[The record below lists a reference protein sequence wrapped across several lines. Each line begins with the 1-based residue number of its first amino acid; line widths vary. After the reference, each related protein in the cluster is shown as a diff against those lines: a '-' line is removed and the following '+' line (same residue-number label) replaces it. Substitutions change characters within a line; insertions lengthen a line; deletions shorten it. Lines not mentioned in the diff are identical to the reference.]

1 MAGDRPCTSPGGTPG
16 ARLTEPRPE
25 PVVEDA
31 ASAARPD
38 DRPGLA
44 QVAGAL
50 ADAATLEAVVEALA
64 PGALGVRAIAL
75 FCLASDGEALERL
88 TGAEADERALA
99 AAALRDGGLARDE
112 AAGAALPLRVGGQVV
127 GALVVRDPDGRLDR
141 AALAALAALVGQAL
155 ERARLAGAAA
165 RAEATAQ
172 QRQREAELLLRVS
185 DAVGRA
191 DTLDEVLE
199 PALDAVCVALRI
211 DRAAVLIGDDA
222 GVMRFRAWRGLS
234 DGYRRAVE
242 GHSPW
247 RVGDPDPRPL
257 FVPDADAD
265 ADLAAYRPLLRAEEV
280 AALGFVPLVAQRRL
294 LGKLMVYA
302 RAPRAFSEHDDRLAR
317 AVAAQ
322 VAQAIR
328 RTELLASE
336 RRERDLARR
345 LADQA
350 SRLQAVTAALST
362 ASSVSDVAAVI
373 VMQGAAAAGAATA
386 GLWLIDEADAALEL
400 TSQQNFSA
408 AADAFRR
415 LPLDHP
421 RPVPVLDAVR
431 RGEAVFLEDRRAFA
445 ARYPDVERVAAPR
458 PELAIAAL
466 PLLVGG
472 CVGAL
477 VFTFDEARAFAP
489 DERHTLLLL
498 ARHCAQAIARAR
510 LFDLEARARA
520 EAEAAQQ
527 RTSFLLTASA
537 LLASSLD
544 FEETLRRLPR
554 LAVPR
559 VADGFAVELAT
570 ERGRSAQPLA
580 LAHVDPERMAALEEL
595 RRRWPPDP
603 DAPHGA
609 PRVIRTGRS
618 ALYAVVDDALLNEVA
633 VDAEHLRALRAVG
646 IASALIVPMEAR
658 GRTYGALA
666 FYSGAP
672 GRFGEQDLQL
682 AELLG
687 RRAGIAID
695 NALLYRTAQA
705 AVRAREKVLA
715 VVSHDLR
722 GPLQVVQMGA
732 AALQRVEPAPPVV
745 RRTSGSIL
753 RAGERM
759 SRLIEDLLDFTGI
772 QGDRLAIAAGP
783 CRAEEVVA
791 ATLET
796 FAALASERGV
806 RLAADVAPDLPGLHA
821 DRDRLIQ
828 ALGNLVS
835 NAVRVTPEGGRVVV
849 RARAEGGEL
858 ALAVEDTGPGLDPRE
873 VARLFEPF
881 WRGEQVRYKGTG
893 LGLAIAKAIA
903 EGHGGRISAD
913 GRPGAGSTFTLAV
926 PLQAR
931 PQPSKAGDRA
941 ARPWDDGLAAAP
953 AIDVGTPEEAPR
965 RHHDLFMQ
973 TPAPICI
980 LRGHDLVFEL
990 ANGSFLAATS
1000 RRDVVGR
1007 RLLDAFPE
1015 LAGQGLDELFRDVLR
1030 SGSPYVGDELL
1041 LRLDRTGTGALEDS
1055 YWSISL
1061 SPLRDGGR
1069 ADRVVAIGFDR
1080 TAQVRQRRELEL
1092 ARGRAEAA
1100 SRAKD
1105 EFFAVLGHELR
1116 NPIAPIV
1123 TALQLMRLR
1132 PDAPF
1137 ARERA
1142 LIERQ
1147 VGHVK
1152 RLVDDLLDV
1161 SRLAR
1166 GKVTL
1171 ARRPVDLARALA
1183 RAVDAA
1189 APLLEERRHRLALTA
1204 PAAGLVVLGDED
1216 RLVQVAASLLTN
1228 AAQHMDPGGTVRLV
1242 AGRTGDEVTFTVSDD
1257 GPGIDAA
1264 LLPRVFEPFVQGRR
1278 PDDRVQGGLGLG
1290 LSIVRSLV
1298 ELHGGTV
1305 TAASAGRGQ
1314 GSAFTVALPTAP
1326 AEEAAAGPDR
1336 AAPAARARRV
1346 LVVDDNRDAA
1356 DLLAEALTALGHE
1369 AQRAFD
1375 APSALEVAAAF
1386 APEVALLDLGLPV
1399 MNGWE
1404 LARRLRELPA
1414 CRGARLFAVTG
1425 YGLDADIERSREA
1438 GFERHFVKPV
1448 DLQVIVEAI
1457 EEAVDAGAVPAPTA

>member
-1 MAGDRPCTSPGGTPG
+1 M
-16 ARLTEPRPE
+16 TEPRPE

-31 ASAARPD
+31 ASAARPA

-50 ADAATLEAVVEALA
+50 ADAATLEAVIEALA
-64 PGALGVRAIAL
+64 PGALGVRAVAL

-99 AAALRDGGLARDE
+99 AAALRDGGPRATTPPARRCRCAP
-112 AAGAALPLRVGGQVV
+112 AASRGRPR
-127 GALVVRDPDGRLDR
+127 RDPDGRLTAPR
-141 AALAALAALVGQAL
+141 SSPPAALVGQAL

-199 PALDAVCVALRI
+199 PALDAVCVALRV

-373 VMQGAAAAGAATA
+373 VIQGAAAAGAATA
-386 GLWLIDEADAALEL
+386 GLWLLDEADAALEL

-445 ARYPDVERVAAPR
+445 ARYPDIERVAAPR

-477 VFTFDEARAFAP
+477 ALTFDEARAFTS
-489 DERHTLLLL
+489 DERHALLLL
-498 ARHCAQAIARAR
+498 ARHCAQAIGRAR

-580 LAHVDPERMAALEEL
+580 LAHVDPERMAALQEL

-633 VDAEHLRALRAVG
+633 VDAEHLRALRTVG

-941 ARPWDDGLAAAP
+941 ARPWDDGLGAAP

-1189 APLLEERRHRLALTA
+1189 APLLEERRHRLAMDV
-1204 PAAGLVVLGDED
+1204 PAAASLVVLGDED

-1228 AAQHMDPGGTVRLV
+1228 AAQHMDQGGTVRL
-1242 AGRTGDEVTFTVSDD
+1242 AARRAGDEVTFTVTDD
-1257 GPGIDAA
+1257 GPGIEAA

-1305 TAASAGRGQ
+1305 AAASPGRGQ
-1314 GSAFTVALPTAP
+1314 GSAFTVALPAAP

-1369 AQRAFD
+1369 ARRAFD
-1375 APSALEVAAAF
+1375 APSALEVAAEF
-1386 APEVALLDLGLPV
+1386 APEVALLDLGLPI

-1425 YGLDADIERSREA
+1425 YGLDADVERSREA

-1448 DLQVIVEAI
+1448 DLEVIVEAI
-1457 EEAVDAGAVPAPTA
+1457 EEAVDAGPIPAPTA